1 LIELEASLQRAP
13 ADRFKR
19 IAETYLPGLDAGGPD
34 APCTLAR
41 AMLEGWA
48 VLDGLGEFSR
58 EQHTALKIIALGGGG
73 KGVVIEQCHQKL
85 NRMTRKWR
93 RNGAQVIDALMR
105 RGLVFVDRQN
115 YRQVYYVPKDLRDK
129 LLPVVAGDMIAR
141 STCQGVD
148 TVETGE
154 DPNLALRLIHFL
166 LAYVK
171 KSGVRLTQNG
181 EIFRRSQRGL
191 EEILGIDET
200 AVNLHEDRPGRP
212 HIFIDF
218 IRSRG
223 LVRQSDSV
231 LELVPDKA
239 ESWIEQDAESKR
251 RDLFEYLQER
261 IVSLDPDFSTI
272 LSFLCLLP
280 YGSWAVVSRMLEELE
295 PVGLSH
301 AWQALPARLER
312 FFFSHLGAAG
322 VVAAG
327 QVNGEL
333 ACRLTPLGRH
343 LLCSVPAPDH
353 QWDNSFFVEPNFEM
367 LVPRD
372 ISLDILWAIEQV
384 ADLVKHDQVMVY
396 MISKSS
402 VYRAMQDGYDAE
414 SLIEFL
420 SRYSNNPVPQNIVF
434 SIRDWCSRFGHMW
447 VESVVLLR
455 CKNEELAYEVQ
466 SMTALREFIVG
477 SLTPRDLIID
487 GHRVEEFMNALQ
499 EYGFMPLPGVIEKEP
514 GPRKPDAG
522 H

>member
-1 LIELEASLQRAP
+1 MELEGSLQKAP
-13 ADRFKR
+13 ADRLRR
-19 IAETYLPGLDAGGPD
+19 IAEFYLPGADACSPD
-34 APCTLAR
+34 LPR
-41 AMLEGWA
+41 ALSQAILEGRS
-48 VLDGLGEFSR
+48 VLDCMNEFSR

-73 KGVVIEQCHQKL
+73 KGVVVEQCHQKL

-115 YRQVYYVPKDLRDK
+115 YRQVYYIPRDLRDK
-129 LLPVVAGDMIAR
+129 LLHAIAGDMVAR
-141 STCQGVD
+141 ATCKTVD

-166 LAYVK
+166 LAYIK

-191 EEILGIDET
+191 EDILGIDVT
-200 AVNLHEDRPGRP
+200 TVNLHEDRPGRL

-231 LELVPDKA
+231 LELVRDKA
-239 ESWIEQDAESKR
+239 ESWMRLDAESKR
-251 RDLFEYLQER
+251 KDLFEYLQER

-272 LSFLCLLP
+272 LNFLCLLP
-280 YGSWAVVSRMLEELE
+280 PGNWAIVKRMLEELE
-295 PVGLSH
+295 PVGMSH

-312 FFFSHLGAAG
+312 FFFGHLGAAG

-327 QVNGEL
+327 QVDGEM
-333 ACRLTPLGRH
+333 ACRLTPLGRY
-343 LLCSVPAPDH
+343 LLCSGAAPGH
-353 QWDNSFFVEPNFEM
+353 HWEKSFFVEPNFELM
-367 LVPRD
+367 VPRD
-372 ISLDILWAIEQV
+372 ISLDILWSIEQV

-402 VYRAMQDGYDAE
+402 VYRAMQDGYDADA
-414 SLIEFL
+414 LIGFL
-420 SRYSNNPVPQNIVF
+420 SKHSNNPVPQNIVF

-447 VESVVLLR
+447 IESAVLLR
-455 CKNEELAYEVQ
+455 CKSEELAYEVQ
-466 SMTALREFIVG
+466 STTALREYILG
-477 SLTPRDLIID
+477 SLTPRDLVID
-487 GHRVEEFMNALQ
+487 GNRVEEFVNALQ
-499 EYGFMPLPGVIEKEP
+499 ECGFMPLPGIVSIEACL
-514 GPRKPDAG
+514 RKQDAE